1 MSELGNRSM
10 SGQVA
15 VVTGCGKTDGM
26 GHAIARSLAREGVRL
41 VITDKASGGV
51 PNDRQRA
58 LGVASGDG
66 LADLAAELRAAG
78 GEVATVLGDISDAA
92 DAERLIRTAV
102 ETFGQLDILVNNA
115 SAPQGLDRQDIEDVP
130 LELFDRLID
139 VNLRGTFYMCRAAVP
154 HMRKGRYGRI
164 VNISSM
170 AGLSAAPASVAYS
183 ASKAGVLGL
192 TRALSMDLGPWG
204 ITVNALCPGLV
215 ATSRVSMDP
224 SPDLDLAEMLR
235 VRGRAIP
242 VGRVGQPDD
251 IGAAVRF
258 LASPE
263 SGYITGQAIPIDGGG
278 LTPFPLRQPPE
289 VPEASTVPTKEKVS

>member
-1 MSELGNRSM
+1 M
-10 SGQVA
+10 
-15 VVTGCGKTDGM
+15 
-26 GHAIARSLAREGVRL
+26 
-41 VITDKASGGV
+41 ITDKEPGGIA
-51 PNDRQRA
+51 NDRQRA
-58 LGVASGDG
+58 LGVAIGDG
-66 LADLAAELRAAG
+66 LADLTAQLRAAG
-78 GEVATVLGDISDAA
+78 SEVETVLGDISDAA
-92 DAERLIRTAV
+92 DAERLIRTAT

-115 SAPQGLDRQDIEDVP
+115 SAPQGPDRQDVEDVP
-130 LELFDRLID
+130 LEWFDRLID

-154 HMRKGRYGRI
+154 HMRSRRYGRI

-170 AGLSAAPASVAYS
+170 AGLTAAPASVAYS
-183 ASKAGVLGL
+183 ASKAGVIGL

-224 SPDLDLAEMLR
+224 SPDLDVEEMLR

-258 LASPE
+258 FASPE

-278 LTPFPLRQPPE
+278 LTPFPLRQPPAVAE
-289 VPEASTVPTKEKVS
+289 TGAPTEPTKEKVS